1 MKKTTLAL
9 AVAIAS
15 LTSVANA
22 ALPDDTFY
30 TGAKLGWSKFYDTH
44 ADRVDGATKASSNN
58 VGGGAFVGFQANPY
72 LAFEL
77 GYDWLGNVKYKTS
90 GEKLTA
96 HGASF
101 TGKLSYPI
109 SFITDDLDM
118 YARAGAFVSTARWKA
133 DGEKHSNTDVSPVY
147 ALGFDYRLNQ
157 DFSTR
162 LEYQWVNHIRTDSN
176 INPDNGMLTLGVTY
190 SLGSPSVPKASELEV
205 RENRYV
211 LNEDILFSYSKADI
225 KPEGQASLDELVKT
239 LVKLN
244 PSESAIIVIGY
255 TDPIGSNSYN
265 LKLSEQRAKAVMN
278 YLESR
283 GVPAGLISARGD
295 GKSNSV
301 TGDKCNALKGA
312 ELRECFAPDRRVE
325 IQVQA
330 TTIQEV
336 LVSEQKTNTK

>member
-44 ADRVDGATKASSNN
+44 SDRVDGATKASSNN

-77 GYDWLGNVKYKTS
+77 GYDWLGTVKYKSS
-90 GEKLTA
+90 GDKVTA
-96 HGASF
+96 HGASL

-109 SFITDDLDM
+109 SFISDDLDA
-118 YARAGAFVSTARWKA
+118 YARAGAFVSTTRWKSHG
-133 DGEKHSNTDVSPVY
+133 DKHSNTDVSPVF

-162 LEYQWVNHIRTDSN
+162 LEYQWVNHIRTDGPT
-176 INPDNGMLTLGVTY
+176 NPDNGMVTFGVTY
-190 SLGSPSVPKASELEV
+190 SLGSPNVPKASELEV

-211 LNEDILFSYSKADI
+211 LNEDVLFAYASSDI
-225 KPEGQASLDELVKT
+225 KPEGQASLNELVKT
-239 LVKLN
+239 LIKLT
-244 PSESAIIVIGY
+244 PSESAIVVIGY
-255 TDPIGSNSYN
+255 SDPIGSNSYN
-265 LKLSEQRAKAVMN
+265 LKLSEQRAKTVMN
-278 YLESR
+278 YLVSQ
-283 GVPAGLISARGD
+283 GVPSNLITARGD
-295 GKSNSV
+295 GKANPL
-301 TGDKCNALKGA
+301 TGNKCDALKGT
-312 ELRECFAPDRRVE
+312 ELRACLAPDRRVE
-325 IQVQA
+325 IQVKA
-330 TTIQEV
+330 ISVEEV
-336 LVSEQKTNTK
+336 LISERKDNTK